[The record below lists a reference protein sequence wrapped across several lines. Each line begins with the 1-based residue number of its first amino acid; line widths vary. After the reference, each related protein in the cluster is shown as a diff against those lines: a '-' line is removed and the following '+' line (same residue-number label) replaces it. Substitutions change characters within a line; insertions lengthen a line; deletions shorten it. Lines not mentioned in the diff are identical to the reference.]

1 MAHLAKRYDNVHLAV
16 CGHRLDLL
24 CKQAVTTQRMSREGV
39 MIERTTSLYDEMKRI
54 ASGEQGVCRMWTY
67 PPLASERDAEETTT
81 TIGRYAGMTVPGTGT
96 DGEGVG
102 DAAGDD
108 AAADDDDDAAA
119 RVVAVAIEGSG

>member
-1 MAHLAKRYDNVHLAV
+1 
-16 CGHRLDLL
+16 
-24 CKQAVTTQRMSREGV
+24 
-39 MIERTTSLYDEMKRI
+39 MIEWTTSLYDEMKRI

-108 AAADDDDDAAA
+108 AAADDDDDDAAA